1 MSVNDTFRVPYVF
14 GDPVDDPKIRQDGA
28 MDGDRYGQVYN
39 PIIGYYGETR
49 VGSDGSPKK
58 HSGFDYAVSEGT
70 PVKAVHE
77 GTVSK
82 VRFGRW
88 GGDKACAI
96 RTWILDKKTNGQS
109 ANEMCGD
116 CNYRSKC
123 TKEQTCRKRCAQCKY
138 VGGCYGIQLWLQWS
152 KGGKQ
157 FAYYAHLS
165 KLSDA
170 VWGAVQGKIKANASE
185 YKVNLQVSKGDI
197 LGYSGCTGNAY
208 NMKPYQEHLHFE
220 YRKDD
225 EDGQK
230 DHPNYIV
237 GTKFQLDKGLYEM
250 LEDRRKI
257 DTINKHYRNKN
268 INKASRDEV
277 LQHIDSKIDTFISKI
292 ETEK

>member
-225 EDGQK
+225 EDGLK

-237 GTKFQLDKGLYEM
+237 GTKFHLDKGLYEM

-277 LQHIDSKIDTFISKI
+277 LQHIDSKLDTFISKI

>member
-116 CNYRSKC
+116 CNCRSKC

-185 YKVNLQVSKGDI
+185 YKVNLQVSKGDV

-237 GTKFQLDKGLYEM
+237 GTKFQLDKGLNEM

-257 DTINKHYRNKN
+257 DTINKHYQNKN